1 MRRWAAALLAL
12 GLGVSVSAA
21 LLVFAS
27 PDRNTVEVY
36 AAARDIPA
44 GSSIS
49 PDSVVKVRVS
59 STGLPSLLFTGGDQA
74 TLTGLHATHDLAA
87 GQLIQ
92 RTDAARLEAIPDR
105 RLVFVPVK
113 DAPPAAAGSRVDLL
127 VVDGAPDHLSVSP
140 FALGVEV
147 QASVAGGLGGTQAQ
161 DAWRRIFASVTPLG
175 PLAEHLAD
183 PEVEEVR
190 INGTQACFVFRAGR
204 RHAVAPPFDDEDA
217 LIELVH
223 WYTDGT
229 PTARLDRASP
239 TVTMTLPEG
248 SRLHAV
254 LSPPARPMSVT
265 IRKHPPARFPD
276 LGALATSGFLP
287 NALIE
292 FLEAAIA
299 ARLNILVSGGA
310 GAGKTTFMRV
320 LARLV
325 AADER
330 IVTIEDQAELHLCR
344 GLPDCIALEGR
355 PSNTKGRGAI
365 TIQMLV
371 HEALRMSPDRIVI
384 VDVRGPE
391 ALDLLDAMNTG
402 HPGSVCT
409 LHADSPRETLPRL
422 VRLAL
427 RNPQAPR
434 AEAVLA
440 EVVNTVDLVLHA
452 AIVRGSADHSRA
464 RKRPSL
470 RCVGGLDEGHPM
482 LQELVALRP
491 DGRWHRCGSAAA
503 MPQRIWSKLAQVS
516 DPAGLLD
523 GFDA

>member
-1 MRRWAAALLAL
+1 
-12 GLGVSVSAA
+12 VSSVAPVSAEE
-21 LLVFAS
+21 
-27 PDRNTVEVY
+27 RIR
-36 AAARDIPA
+36 ARVQGA
-44 GSSIS
+44 
-49 PDSVVKVRVS
+49 
-59 STGLPSLLFTGGDQA
+59 
-74 TLTGLHATHDLAA
+74 LAA
-87 GQLIQ
+87 ELTRRD
-92 RTDAARLEAIPDR
+92 RTRLRVEDQGWIYELVG
-105 RLVFVPVK
+105 RLV
-113 DAPPAAAGSRVDLL
+113 R
-127 VVDGAPDHLSVSP
+127 
-140 FALGVEV
+140 EETE
-147 QASVAGGLGGTQAQ
+147 LGGAQ
-161 DAWRRIFASVTPLG
+161 SQETWRRVFASVTPLG

-190 INGTQACFVFRAGR
+190 INGTEACFVFRAGR
-204 RHAVAPPFDDEDA
+204 RQSIAPPFDDEDA
-217 LIELVH
+217 LIELVQ

-229 PTARLDRASP
+229 PSSRLDRASP

-276 LGALATSGFLP
+276 LAALAASGFLP
-287 NALIE
+287 SGVIK
-292 FLEAAIA
+292 FLEAAVA

-320 LARLV
+320 LARLI

-330 IVTIEDQAELHLCR
+330 VVTIEDQAELHLWR
-344 GLPDCIALEGR
+344 ELADCVALEGR
-355 PSNTKGRGAI
+355 QPNTEGRGAI

-371 HEALRMSPDRIVI
+371 HEALRMSPDRII
-384 VDVRGPE
+384 IGEVRGGE

-440 EVVNTVDLVLHA
+440 EVVNTVDLILHT
-452 AIVRGSADHSRA
+452 AIGRDRVDQTRERRLLSMS
-464 RKRPSL
+464 
-470 RCVGGLDEGHPM
+470 CVAGLDDGRPL
-482 LQELVALRP
+482 LQELVAHRP
-491 DGRWHRCGSAAA
+491 DGRWHRVGSPAA
-503 MPQRIWSKLAQVS
+503 MPERVWSKLAQVS
-516 DPAGLLD
+516 EPAGLLD
-523 GFDA
+523 GFDD

>member
-1 MRRWAAALLAL
+1 
-12 GLGVSVSAA
+12 VS
-21 LLVFAS
+21 
-27 PDRNTVEVY
+27 
-36 AAARDIPA
+36 
-44 GSSIS
+44 
-49 PDSVVKVRVS
+49 SVVPPNIEERLRAQVE
-59 STGLPSLLFTGGDQA
+59 A
-74 TLTGLHATHDLAA
+74 ELAA
-87 GQLIQ
+87 ELARRDRTRLRVEDQGWIYQLVG
-92 RTDAARLEAIPDR
+92 
-105 RLVFVPVK
+105 RLVGGEP
-113 DAPPAAAGSRVDLL
+113 DL
-127 VVDGAPDHLSVSP
+127 DGAQ
-140 FALGVEV
+140 GQE
-147 QASVAGGLGGTQAQ
+147 T
-161 DAWRRIFASVTPLG
+161 WRRIFASVTPLG

-190 INGTQACFVFRAGR
+190 INGAEACFVFKGGQ

-248 SRLHAV
+248 SRLHAA

-265 IRKHPPARFPD
+265 IRKHPPARFAD
-276 LGALATSGFLP
+276 LAALATSGFLP
-287 NALIE
+287 SALIA
-292 FLEAAIA
+292 FLEAAVA

-320 LARLV
+320 LARLI
-325 AADER
+325 ASDER
-330 IVTIEDQAELHLCR
+330 VVTIEDQAELHLWR
-344 GLPDCIALEGR
+344 ELPDCIALEGR
-355 PSNTKGRGAI
+355 PSNTEGRGAI

-371 HEALRMSPDRIVI
+371 HEALRMSPDRII
-384 VDVRGPE
+384 IGEVRGAE

-440 EVVNTVDLVLHA
+440 EVVHTVDVVLHA
-452 AIVRGSADHSRA
+452 AIVRGSVDQTRE
-464 RKRPSL
+464 RKLFSVG
-470 RCVGGLDEGHPM
+470 CVAGLDDGRPL

-491 DGRWHRCGSAAA
+491 DGRWHRVGSTAA
-503 MPQRIWSKLAQVS
+503 MPQRAWSKLAQVS
-516 DPAGLLD
+516 DPARLLD
-523 GFDA
+523 GFDD